1 MSRNCPALFLLC
13 RSCVRN
19 IFHGN
24 ALAGFFSV
32 VVPAPK
38 ARQFQIPYKLIVY
51 VASCYAM
58 DNLLRQKQNNFFDDD
73 KVIVCAGT
81 KAGIGIDALAPVLN
95 AMGDP
100 LKTKTITLSCGKLT
114 PGVTVRPWAGVFML
128 RNLKSPETYF
138 QTAFRVQSPWEIKD
152 EHGNREVV
160 KQECYVFDFALERA
174 LHQISDYS
182 CRLKVDDTSPEQKVS
197 EFISFLPVLAFDG
210 SSMNRIDAQ
219 DILDITYAGT
229 SATLLAKRWQTALL
243 VHVDLQAT
251 VSVSKYRTSCVCS
264 SRERTRVSRRLSF
277 G

>member
-1 MSRNCPALFLLC
+1 
-13 RSCVRN
+13 
-19 IFHGN
+19 
-24 ALAGFFSV
+24 
-32 VVPAPK
+32 
-38 ARQFQIPYKLIVY
+38 
-51 VASCYAM
+51 
-58 DNLLRQKQNNFFDDD
+58 
-73 KVIVCAGT
+73 
-81 KAGIGIDALAPVLN
+81 
-95 AMGDP
+95 
-100 LKTKTITLSCGKLT
+100 
-114 PGVTVRPWAGVFML
+114 ML